1 MSYRETH
8 SYVPTRPK
16 RTPPFSGGDLRSG
29 MCEAEILP
37 LAVSD
42 AVADIA
48 EEAMQAAFKVIAD
61 RMDAL
66 GYEVSGDVMPDEAWN
81 LDFLFQ
87 GFVLGMAL
95 NNEKIAA
102 MQS

>member
-8 SYVPTRPK
+8 AYHGEKPK
-16 RTPPFSGGDLRSG
+16 RTQPFSGDLRSG

-42 AVADIA
+42 AVTDIA

-61 RMDAL
+61 RMAAL

-95 NNEKIAA
+95 NNPTIGG
-102 MQS
+102 MNS